1 MQLKGAWVRCR
12 GFPCQPSERN
22 RGPGQVP
29 GLMPRG
35 DQLMYVMHP
44 SSKLRLVQTGA
55 RHVTG
60 AALIEQTNQFNCN
73 RLITRTTAS
82 IELQRRYRYQ

>member
-1 MQLKGAWVRCR
+1 MSAKQAEQGSRSGAWVDA
-12 GFPCQPSERN
+12 
-22 RGPGQVP
+22 
-29 GLMPRG
+29 RG